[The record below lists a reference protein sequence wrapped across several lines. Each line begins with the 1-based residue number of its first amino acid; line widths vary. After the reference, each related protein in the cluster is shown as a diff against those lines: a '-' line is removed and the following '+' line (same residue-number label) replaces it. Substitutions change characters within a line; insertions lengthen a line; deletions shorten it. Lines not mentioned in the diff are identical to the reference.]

1 MSMTLNLVDS
11 LLTTARNLHRLGR
24 ARAAEDALLRL
35 LRLRVL
41 PADAT
46 AEIHS
51 LLAEIRTDQDDYRQV
66 RRHLSEAI
74 ANRPNCA
81 EYHFRMALAIE
92 ADPDVQ
98 PERARASYALALS
111 LEPGNAVYWLEYA
124 FHLLTIED
132 QKAGVAA
139 LRRAYAL
146 ASDDPAIVGR
156 VAAGLRQEGL
166 VDEARSK
173 LLSALFSHT
182 RDRRFRA
189 LWQQHQ
195 FELLCAKQ
203 EEQRRHSVRCDVVVA
218 ARTKCGPGTSF
229 ATFPARRAYVSDSP
243 SRSVSRRSVRNMW
256 PGLCVTH
263 SGGRACMTTAC
274 GVTPQAQ
281 NTGTSPGRS
290 STASPTSGRSSDW
303 MPSAAG
309 SPMCTGAP

>member
-203 EEQRRHSVRCDVVVA
+203 EEQRRQRTAAAIGAPVA
-218 ARTKCGPGTSF
+218 LPLQGAGGDGRYAELGARTL
-229 ATFPARRAYVSDSP
+229 RLDR
-243 SRSVSRRSVRNMW
+243 
-256 PGLCVTH
+256 
-263 SGGRACMTTAC
+263 
-274 GVTPQAQ
+274 
-281 NTGTSPGRS
+281 PGRLGKPKG
-290 STASPTSGRSSDW
+290 TRRQPQQR
-303 MPSAAG
+303 PL
-309 SPMCTGAP
+309 